1 MLGFSFYLN
10 QNIDDTTE
18 KYFKQMK
25 DAGFSE
31 IFTSMPIHSFEE
43 DILKY
48 NEKLDD
54 LFELA
59 NKFDLHLMI
68 DVNKY
73 SAYRIPQNIISN
85 ISLRLSEGFDS
96 EEIFELSKKTNIA
109 INASTITRKTIQE
122 LNSLHVNFNKIEAWN
137 NYYPHPETGLDL
149 TWFAQKNRWLK
160 NIGLTTQAF
169 VPGTNEKTGYIGLP
183 TLERHR
189 KIDPLISAIELDKL
203 KTDKIFIGDPYLDT
217 NHQNLFF
224 SYFSDKV
231 IPLHMTNAKIGI
243 PDYFVNTVFH
253 NRLDPARDVIRLVE
267 SRSLNKED
275 IRPTNNTKRSFGTI
289 TIDNNQYGK
298 YMGEIQITTR
308 TLPANKNVNVLGQI
322 VTSDLKLL
330 SYIDA
335 GVAFKIVAIN

>member
-10 QNIDDTTE
+10 QNINSQTE
-18 KYFKQMK
+18 EYFNNMK
-25 DAGFSE
+25 KAGFSE
-31 IFTSMPIHSFEE
+31 IFTAVPMHLE
-43 DILKY
+43 DSESEY
-48 NEKLDD
+48 ENKLQD

-59 NKFDLHLMI
+59 NKYDLHLMI

-73 SAYRIPQNIISN
+73 SIHKIPDHLIPHV
-85 ISLRLSEGFDS
+85 SLRLSEGFNP
-96 EEIFELSKKTNIA
+96 EEIFELTKKTSIA
-109 INASTITRKTIQE
+109 LNASTITRETIQK
-122 LNSLHVNFNKIEAWN
+122 LNSLHVNFNKLEAWN

-169 VPGTNEKTGYIGLP
+169 IPGTNTSNTNYKGLP

-189 KIDPLISAIELDKL
+189 TIDPLISAIELDKL
-203 KTDKIFIGDPYLDT
+203 KTDKVFVGDPYLDT
-217 NHQNLFF
+217 KHQELFY
-224 SYFSDKV
+224 SYFNDKV
-231 IPLHMTNAKIGI
+231 IPLHMTNTKIGI
-243 PDYFVNTVFH
+243 PPYLISTLFH

-267 SRSLNKED
+267 SRTLNNKD
-275 IRPTNNTKRSFGTI
+275 IKPTNNTKRSFGTV
-289 TIDNNQYGK
+289 TIDNNQYGE

-322 VTSDLKLL
+322 ATSDLKLL

-335 GVAFKIVAIN
+335 GTAFKIIN